1 MKSLLLLLAF
11 LLFSKLLTAQEEDND
26 RNWGLGASFQGTQLD
41 ITIPIWITETSILSP
56 TVMGIYVEDAGYDI
70 GFGIGYKSYL
80 KSSKVS
86 PYFSP
91 KAGVFINNPD
101 KGKSLVDLYFGLG
114 IGADYFFDPKFCI
127 GVEAQLNGT
136 KSDKMSARFGNP
148 GGINLNTAA
157 ALNAII
163 YF

>member
-1 MKSLLLLLAF
+1 MFWARTIGCAF
-11 LLFSKLLTAQEEDND
+11 EAGKAKQEPDKFFLHEGAQHKPAIVNGGDQHVHGN
-26 RNWGLGASFQGTQLD
+26 
-41 ITIPIWITETSILSP
+41 
-56 TVMGIYVEDAGYDI
+56 DI